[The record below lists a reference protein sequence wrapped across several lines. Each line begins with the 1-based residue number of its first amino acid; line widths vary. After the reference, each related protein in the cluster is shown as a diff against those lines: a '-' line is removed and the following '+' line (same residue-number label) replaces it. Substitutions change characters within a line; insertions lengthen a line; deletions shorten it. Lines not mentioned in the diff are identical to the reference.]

1 MRECL
6 RAWAEIPATSEPSP
20 FASELF
26 DVDAD
31 DTTEKP
37 SLNGEEAV
45 SFMLSLRECEGVIVI
60 GAGGE
65 ANVVRPGLAEWEAG

>member
-1 MRECL
+1 M
-6 RAWAEIPATSEPSP
+6 ASEP
-20 FASELF
+20 F

-31 DTTEKP
+31 DTTEKLL
-37 SLNGEEAV
+37 LNGEEAA

-65 ANVVRPGLAEWEAG
+65 PNLV